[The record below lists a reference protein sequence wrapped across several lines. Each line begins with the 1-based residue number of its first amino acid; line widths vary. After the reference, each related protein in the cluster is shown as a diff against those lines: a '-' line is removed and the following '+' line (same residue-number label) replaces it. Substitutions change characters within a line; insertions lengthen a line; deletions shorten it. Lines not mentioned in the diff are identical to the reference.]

1 MDLTRFS
8 TVSRLA
14 VAGILALGL
23 AADARAVRRTED
35 SLALVPASAGTVGV
49 IRWNEL
55 RSSPLGPK
63 IFASMD
69 EISTDGDAARFLA
82 ETGLTPREDI
92 DTVIVAMSPGGHP
105 GPGDDDGLV
114 IFEGR
119 FDTNKI
125 GDALK
130 SRGASLMKSASGDAY
145 YRLTGKGSDTE
156 GAVSLVNRGL
166 IVAGSERAVLAALA
180 RKESGGSGG
189 LTSGEGLGKYL
200 SRVDTSASAWALV
213 DMARFT
219 QGANVEGGGEG
230 EPSRAVVGA
239 MKSVTLLALQAKVRD
254 DAVDLEATGLT
265 PDAEKRDLL
274 EDSLR
279 GVLAMW
285 RMAVSEKSPE
295 LVSVIRKFQVEHDA
309 DSVSIRGSLPGSFL
323 RSLTAQR
330 QAVKN

>member
-1 MDLTRFS
+1 MDAIRFS

-14 VAGILALGL
+14 VAGLLALGL

-63 IFASMD
+63 IFSSMD
-69 EISTDGDAARFLA
+69 NISTDGDAARFLA

-130 SRGASLMKSASGDAY
+130 SRGAALTKSPSGDAY
-145 YRLTGKGSDTE
+145 YRLADTSSDSK
-156 GAVSLVNRGL
+156 GAVALVNRGL
-166 IVAGSERAVLAALA
+166 IVAGSEPAVLAALA

-189 LTSGEGLGKYL
+189 LTSGEGLGKFL
-200 SRVDTSASAWALV
+200 SRVDTSSSAWALV

-219 QGANVEGGGEG
+219 RGANEGGGEG

-239 MKSVTLLALQAKVRD
+239 MKSVTLLALQARVRGD
-254 DAVDLEATGLT
+254 EVDLEATGLT

-323 RSLTAQR
+323 RSLAAQR
-330 QAVKN
+330 QAIK

>member
-1 MDLTRFS
+1 MDAIRFR

-14 VAGILALGL
+14 VAGILTLGL

-63 IFASMD
+63 IFSSMD
-69 EISTDGDAARFLA
+69 QISTDGDAARFLE

-105 GPGDDDGLV
+105 GPGDDNGLV

-130 SRGASLMKSASGDAY
+130 SRGAVPVTSPSGDAY
-145 YRLTGKGSDTE
+145 YRLAGKVSDSE
-156 GAVSLVNRGL
+156 AAVALVNRGL
-166 IVAGSERAVLAALA
+166 IVAGSEPAVLAALA
-180 RKESGGSGG
+180 RKETGGTGG

-219 QGANVEGGGEG
+219 QGAMAEGGGDG

-239 MKSVTLLALQAKVRD
+239 MKSVTLLALQATVRG

-323 RSLTAQR
+323 RSLAAQR
-330 QAVKN
+330 QAVK